1 MLCSTSINKDE
12 DVRNFDEPVVKL
24 MEHKQY
30 IDKHSQDMPEI
41 LNWKW
46 RSLK

>member
-1 MLCSTSINKDE
+1 MILVIKGTYLKQKLHDT
-12 DVRNFDEPVVKL
+12 L

-30 IDKHSQDMPEI
+30 IKDNGEDMPEI

-46 RSLK
+46 SAH